1 MVSRWEL
8 PLEGAV
14 PLTALPTGC
23 LDTWATDERSEK
35 SPPVVFETVALL
47 LVVVLGNVALL
58 FAVQVVLGTVT
69 FFRTCSRTTR
79 AKGGLGLPSTQ

>member
-14 PLTALPTGC
+14 PSTALSTGC
-23 LDTWATDERSEK
+23 LDTWTTDERSKK
-35 SPPVVFETVALL
+35 SPAVVLETVALL

-58 FAVQVVLGTVT
+58 LAVYLVLGTVT
-69 FFRTCSRTTR
+69 FRTCSRTTR
-79 AKGGLGLPSTQ
+79 A